1 MTGNYQLHILAS
13 LPTQKG
19 HLQASNR
26 RLGEIQ
32 SRTERGKIKKF
43 WLTYR

>member
-13 LPTQKG
+13 LPPEKG
-19 HLQASNR
+19 HRQGSNR
-26 RLGEIQ
+26 RLGQIQ
-32 SRTERGKIKKF
+32 SQTERGKIKKF